1 MKQLPNWKELPSLDL
16 YLDQVLL
23 YVNQETATYLSHS
36 EKPLT
41 AAMVNNY
48 VKHGYLPK
56 PVKKKYGRLQIA
68 RLIVLTL
75 CKPIFAITDIC
86 QMIEVH
92 YQDADSKVLYDC
104 FVDCLMGK
112 EQDEVPELILKACQA
127 IQAYQEAMKLI
138 DSLTETTSP
147 NNMKEGIANESNF

>member
-1 MKQLPNWKELPSLDL
+1 MKKLPHWHELPNLAL

-23 YVNQETATYLSHS
+23 YVNQETTPYLSRA

-56 PVKKKYGRLQIA
+56 PEKKKYSRLQVA

-75 CKPIFAITDIC
+75 CKPLFSISDIC

-92 YQDADSKVLYDC
+92 YKDADSQDLYDC
-104 FVDCLMGK
+104 FVDCLMGNK
-112 EQDEVPELILKACQA
+112 HEDVPELILKACQA
-127 IQAYQEAMKLI
+127 IQAYQEAMILI
-138 DSLTETTSP
+138 DSLTTP
-147 NNMKEGIANESNF
+147 DMKEGIRK

>member
-1 MKQLPNWKELPSLDL
+1 MKKLPHWHELPNLDL

-23 YVNQETATYLSHS
+23 YVNQETTPYLSRA

-56 PVKKKYGRLQIA
+56 PEKKKYSRLQVA

-75 CKPIFAITDIC
+75 CKPLFSISDIC

-92 YQDADSKVLYDC
+92 YKDADSQDLYDC
-104 FVDCLMGK
+104 FVDCLMGSK
-112 EQDEVPELILKACQA
+112 QEDVPELILKACQA
-127 IQAYQEAMKLI
+127 IQAYQEAMILI
-138 DSLTETTSP
+138 DSLTTP
-147 NNMKEGIANESNF
+147 DMKEGIRK

>member
-1 MKQLPNWKELPSLDL
+1 MEQLPNWKELPSLDL

-23 YVNQETATYLSHS
+23 YVNQETAPYLSRS

-75 CKPIFAITDIC
+75 CKPIFAMTDIC

-92 YQDADSKVLYDC
+92 YQDADSAVLYDC
-104 FVDCLMGK
+104 FVNCLMGK

-127 IQAYQEAMKLI
+127 IQAYQEAMFLI
-138 DSLTETTSP
+138 NSLTASVTP
-147 NNMKEGIANESNF
+147 PMKEEIE

>member
-1 MKQLPNWKELPSLDL
+1 MKKLPHWHELPNLDL

-23 YVNQETATYLSHS
+23 YVNQETTPYLSRA

-56 PVKKKYGRLQIA
+56 PEKKKYSRLQVA
-68 RLIVLTL
+68 RLIVLPL
-75 CKPIFAITDIC
+75 CKPLFSISDIC

-92 YQDADSKVLYDC
+92 YKDADSQDLYDC
-104 FVDCLMGK
+104 FVDCLMGNK
-112 EQDEVPELILKACQA
+112 QEDVPELILKACQA
-127 IQAYQEAMKLI
+127 IQAYQEAMILI
-138 DSLTETTSP
+138 DSLTTSD
-147 NNMKEGIANESNF
+147 MKEGIRK